1 MRNTKKGM
9 EKKMV
14 TVALW
19 IIQLVYLSVVFYFTV
34 ISREL
39 SDEYKMELMP
49 LKTIVDILHVDY
61 DSHGQYILR
70 QVLLNIGLL
79 MPVGFILGFL
89 STWLKNDVCIR
100 KVILFG
106 FLTSLSIETLQLI
119 SKTGTFEVDDL
130 IYNTL
135 GCTIGYFVCTGIL
148 SVCLQ
153 RENKTKP
160 LKINN
165 QTKYV
170 RFNNHHP
177 HLQ

>member
-9 EKKMV
+9 EKKMA

-19 IIQLVYLSVVFYFTV
+19 IILLVYLSVVFYFT
-34 ISREL
+34 IIGREP

-49 LKTIVDILHVDY
+49 FKTIIDFFNVGY
-61 DSHGQYILR
+61 DGHGRYILC
-70 QVLLNIGLL
+70 QVLSNILLL
-79 MPVGFILGFL
+79 MPVGFILGFH

-100 KVILFG
+100 KVILIG
-106 FLTSLSIETLQLI
+106 FLTSLSIENLQLI

-160 LKINN
+160 FKN
-165 QTKYV
+165 K
-170 RFNNHHP
+170 
-177 HLQ
+177 

>member
-1 MRNTKKGM
+1 MA
-9 EKKMV
+9 

-19 IIQLVYLSVVFYFTV
+19 IILLLYLLVVFYFATV
-34 ISREL
+34 GREL
-39 SDEYKMELMP
+39 SGEYKLELMP
-49 LKTIVDILHVDY
+49 FKTIIGLLNFDY
-61 DSHGQYILR
+61 NSHGQYILR

-79 MPVGFILGFL
+79 MPVGFILGFT

-106 FLTSLSIETLQLI
+106 FLISLSIETLQLI

-135 GCTIGYFVCTGIL
+135 GCAIGYFVCTGIL

-153 RENKTKP
+153 RENKTEP

-165 QTKYV
+165 QT
-170 RFNNHHP
+170 
-177 HLQ
+177 